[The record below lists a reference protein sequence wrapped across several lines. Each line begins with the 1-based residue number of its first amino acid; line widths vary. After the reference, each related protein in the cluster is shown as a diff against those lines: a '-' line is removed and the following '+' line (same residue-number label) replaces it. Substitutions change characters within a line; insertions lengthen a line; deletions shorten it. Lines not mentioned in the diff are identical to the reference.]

1 MFRMIAMM
9 RAMKYYGAIVVAV
22 AAAQIWSGQGQAGD
36 EPDLTAAST
45 LAEPPPSPDSLISRD
60 DWKRRIEDAR
70 IRARQA
76 RQEWRPHPTA
86 PEPPERIATQRVLT
100 DDTLQPGDIVST
112 DKGLF
117 LYRGKSRD
125 DGQAADFVAIP
136 RR

>member
-1 MFRMIAMM
+1 MI
-9 RAMKYYGAIVVAV
+9 RALKYYGAIVVAV
-22 AAAQIWSGQGQAGD
+22 AAAQIWSGQGLAGD
-36 EPDLTAAST
+36 EADRMAAF
-45 LAEPPPSPDSLISRD
+45 AVVEPLPSPDSLVSRE

-70 IRARQA
+70 IRAQQA
-76 RQEWRPHPTA
+76 RREWRLHPPA
-86 PEPPERIATQRVLT
+86 PEPPEKIATQRVLT